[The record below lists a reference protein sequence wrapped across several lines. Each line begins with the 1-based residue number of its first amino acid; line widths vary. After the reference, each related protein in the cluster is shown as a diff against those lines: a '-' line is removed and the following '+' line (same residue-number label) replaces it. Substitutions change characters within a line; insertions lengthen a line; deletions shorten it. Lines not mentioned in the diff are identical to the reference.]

1 MFAKLLS
8 CKFPE
13 FSHFLE
19 VGDTSGAEI
28 YLQYHSIIIP
38 FTKVIFSWFQQD

>member
-1 MFAKLLS
+1 M
-8 CKFPE
+8 
-13 FSHFLE
+13 E

-38 FTKVIFSWFQQD
+38 FTKVIFSWFQQGWSNSKVLIEIN